1 VINLLNN
8 LLSKKE
14 LVIIITIK
22 RINVDVRGFILIL
35 FLYILNHYI
44 LNILLIDNKCIVNI
58 IYLRPYVIWFDMI
71 FIRLKR

>member
-35 FLYILNHYI
+35 FFIYW
-44 LNILLIDNKCIVNI
+44 I
-58 IYLRPYVIWFDMI
+58 ITY
-71 FIRLKR
+71 